1 MSNRQSPTTFIGQLD
16 FSGTTHA
23 GVKANSLT
31 TAQRDAL
38 TPSNG
43 MFIYNTSN
51 ARFEKYEAGGWQPT
65 SSGSLPKIA
74 VIVGASQ
81 ADYITDG
88 TADNVEIQQAIDA
101 ATAAGGG
108 HVYLQAGTY
117 NLAATINLKS
127 NVILEGQGV
136 GTILKPVSGTSIITA
151 YSSGGAITCQTIS
164 QAAVISLRIDGTNFQ
179 HDSAAVHIDNCSDI
193 KVGNCRIDNINGFGV
208 FTTAG
213 LTGSASGTTQRVT
226 IFNNY
231 IYGYGLN
238 DLIGGGAYTTT
249 ATVTDVKAYA
259 NELIQ
264 DCTVNGYGNAIDMIG
279 TTRMT
284 ITGNDS
290 TGSINMGTEHGNH
303 SYMVIS
309 GNTIKPAINLSSSNG
324 RIQVTASSLSTANSD
339 TITISNNTLMSVGSI
354 GVKGI
359 STMYLQN
366 VAITGNVLKGNTT
379 QSGIQLWFTQQA
391 TVTGNT
397 VDGAYSCI
405 QILSSTNAEILG
417 NSFNNANYGIN
428 EDSNSPSV
436 LIGPN
441 HYNNIAVNRTVGGNT
456 SLTLPGMT
464 TTQRDALGAVN
475 GTLIYNTTN
484 GRFEKYESS
493 TWQAVTTSGAG
504 SGDVVGSLIATDNAV
519 ARFDGTSGKLIQN
532 STAVISDNG
541 SMTITPSSSGT
552 TLTLIEGSI
561 SSTALDLRA
570 NTTDYGTSIIWW
582 KDPTSLLNTN
592 RLGQITGHGTAT
604 GSLANEMA
612 WYTTDSTGA
621 MQNRM
626 KFWALT
632 DNSPLILTGATGIAR
647 TSAGLIKL
655 GEDVAGAGT
664 SKVRTEDSLG
674 VGISPSSRLH
684 SYENTTATDSTAGA
698 TIEQNGT
705 GDAVIQ
711 FLLTATRRWV
721 LGIDNSDSDKFKIA
735 ASADVGGAPLFTMT
749 TSGAITL
756 AVPLN
761 ITEGGT
767 NATNAAGARSNL
779 GAQAKSFVTVGMADA
794 DYICDGTSDDV
805 QIQQAINYVGGTLG
819 GGTVYIKGGTTTY
832 DISATLTI
840 NYSNVRLIGDG
851 ASTKLRLKNAA
862 NVHGITMGV
871 STADGYSGIVLQDFY
886 FDGNRTNQTG
896 DNVTQGTSYGCVM
909 YSCSQC
915 VFQNVSFNNWSV
927 IGIFVGGTTFRRN
940 GHHKIINCEASNC
953 NFDGFEYNFCNYNL
967 IENCIAQGNG
977 HGGIYDKGRN
987 RQYDRWQRL

>member
-1 MSNRQSPTTFIGQLD
+1 MAEHSKTTFIGPIS
-16 FSGTTHA
+16 FTGTNHA
-23 GVKANSLT
+23 GITVISLT

-38 TPSNG
+38 TPTNG
-43 MFIYNTSN
+43 TLIYNTSN

-88 TADNVEIQQAIDA
+88 TTDNVEIQQAIDA
-101 ATAAGGG
+101 VTAAGGG

-164 QAAVISLRIDGTNFQ
+164 QAAVMSLRIDGTNFQ

-397 VDGAYSCI
+397 VDGAYSCV
-405 QILSSTNAEILG
+405 QILSSTNAHISG
-417 NSFNNANYGIN
+417 NSFNNANYGVN
-428 EDSNSPSV
+428 EDSSTASIV
-436 LIGPN
+436 IGDN
-441 HYNNIAVNRTVGGNT
+441 HYNNIAIGRTVGGNT
-456 SLTLPGMT
+456 SLVSLGMT
-464 TTQRDALGAVN
+464 TTQRNTLPTVN
-475 GTLIYNTTN
+475 GTIIYNTT
-484 GRFEKYESS
+484 
-493 TWQAVTTSGAG
+493 TSQVEA
-504 SGDVVGSLIATDNAV
+504 
-519 ARFDGTSGKLIQN
+519 
-532 STAVISDNG
+532 
-541 SMTITPSSSGT
+541 
-552 TLTLIEGSI
+552 
-561 SSTALDLRA
+561 
-570 NTTDYGTSIIWW
+570 
-582 KDPTSLLNTN
+582 
-592 RLGQITGHGTAT
+592 
-604 GSLANEMA
+604 
-612 WYTTDSTGA
+612 
-621 MQNRM
+621 
-626 KFWALT
+626 
-632 DNSPLILTGATGIAR
+632 
-647 TSAGLIKL
+647 
-655 GEDVAGAGT
+655 
-664 SKVRTEDSLG
+664 
-674 VGISPSSRLH
+674 
-684 SYENTTATDSTAGA
+684 YENGNWKSREAKKTT
-698 TIEQNGT
+698 
-705 GDAVIQ
+705 
-711 FLLTATRRWV
+711 
-721 LGIDNSDSDKFKIA
+721 
-735 ASADVGGAPLFTMT
+735 
-749 TSGAITL
+749 
-756 AVPLN
+756 
-761 ITEGGT
+761 
-767 NATNAAGARSNL
+767 
-779 GAQAKSFVTVGMADA
+779 TVGFSDA

-819 GGTVYIKGGTTTY
+819 GGSVYIKGGTTAY

-840 NYSNVRLIGDG
+840 NYNNVRLIGDG

-862 NVHGITMGV
+862 NVNGINIGT
-871 STADGYSGIVLQDFY
+871 SIADGYSGVVLQDFY

-927 IGIFVGGTTFRRN
+927 IGVFVGGTTFRRN

-977 HGGIYDKGRN
+977 HGGIYDKGGTGNMIVGNDCSLNNYLLGFGGNALVVQFTTKGIYTNNQCSGGYASGFGCQDVDQAIITNNTCCTTGFDGLRFDGIKN
-987 RQYDRWQRL
+987 SLISGNICNDNGQFGGSSKNGINLFKTNGTFDCTNNIISGNYCGNLAGSTQAYGIITQNTSDSNLVTDNILQGNGTAPLNLVGTSNVVKNNTNWNPDVFYSQGNVTGATIFDRKNGYHVLATATGNITTTVTNGKTTGDELVLEIKQDTTGGRTISKPSNVKLVGGAFSPTATANATDVWSLRWDGTSWVETGRSLNVS